1 MAHVDSLLL
10 TSVRSLESDLIR
22 GLVKTLPQD
31 IRLIP
36 RYSLHADRWLL
47 GSSLQKCIRRG
58 LHVDAT
64 DVAIALHAVDTE
76 YAWRRLRVIALED
89 VGLGDMETVACVM
102 AVAGKRQLRSALGD
116 LWLYVAL
123 VQSLA
128 VAVKDRTACDLLC
141 WIELSPDVAT
151 FRNELLGEQHRWE
164 SLALDSDTPM
174 WQRVV
179 SLQLISGF
187 TIRTPVGYRAI
198 SKSDTAGF
206 WRVVE
211 QLQLHPMVTF
221 AALKGTG
228 TESLNVALPF
238 AYLLRDAA
246 SVRPM
251 RSHEIEAQS
260 PLRIGGLIAPSFCMH
275 TRLGLSALRLL
286 LQEDAD
292 IRKMLIQVGA
302 TNIARALGFL
312 LFQVESGLLNRV
324 DDYAP
329 EVRIEA
335 ERAELAHFGI
345 TNDEAG
351 AELRTMLKERL
362 PQLNRAR
369 KTVWANHLVEMQT
382 AGVRE

>member
-1 MAHVDSLLL
+1 
-10 TSVRSLESDLIR
+10 
-22 GLVKTLPQD
+22 
-31 IRLIP
+31 
-36 RYSLHADRWLL
+36 
-47 GSSLQKCIRRG
+47 
-58 LHVDAT
+58 
-64 DVAIALHAVDTE
+64 
-76 YAWRRLRVIALED
+76 
-89 VGLGDMETVACVM
+89 
-102 AVAGKRQLRSALGD
+102 
-116 LWLYVAL
+116 
-123 VQSLA
+123 
-128 VAVKDRTACDLLC
+128 
-141 WIELSPDVAT
+141 
-151 FRNELLGEQHRWE
+151 
-164 SLALDSDTPM
+164 
-174 WQRVV
+174 
-179 SLQLISGF
+179 
-187 TIRTPVGYRAI
+187 
-198 SKSDTAGF
+198 
-206 WRVVE
+206 
-211 QLQLHPMVTF
+211 MVTF

-238 AYLLRDAA
+238 AYLLRDIA

-251 RSHEIEAQS
+251 RSYEIEAQS

-292 IRKMLIQVGA
+292 IRKMLVQVGA
-302 TNIARALGFL
+302 TNVVRAIGFL